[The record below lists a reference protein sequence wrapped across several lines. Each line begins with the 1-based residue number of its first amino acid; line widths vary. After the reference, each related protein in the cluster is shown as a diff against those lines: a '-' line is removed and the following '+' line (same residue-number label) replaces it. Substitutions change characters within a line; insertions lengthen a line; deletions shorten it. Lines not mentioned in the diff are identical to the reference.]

1 MIAKVQLE
9 DGRIARFEVPEGT
22 TEEEVMAQAQSLI
35 PGQEEA
41 PKEEGGPGG
50 FMPFLNKGMAQTL
63 GAPVDLIS
71 AGLNAVG
78 INTGDAPMGGSQS
91 IRKGMSAIKAPT
103 PDRGPQTTS
112 EFMGAGVGEGAGMA
126 LPLGGAVN
134 AVSKTS
140 GVLGGLAKAGR
151 NRLLKTAG
159 PAKAAGLELGG
170 GMGAGAAR
178 EQAERGGLGPTQTM
192 LAEMAGGVAATASPG
207 LALRMATK
215 LPVLSGAKK
224 VVQQFMTPFN
234 KEASW
239 QQASDE
245 IRSLFDEPM
254 DAVRQVKAAKGTNV
268 MPATATE
275 NPGLLGIQQTVFDM
289 DKALGQRMSK
299 HASESVEKLSKDIV
313 GSGNAKTTR
322 EFIKAK
328 REGLFSAMTARVE
341 IAASRANAAL
351 EVIGD
356 SASAIDVQKVA
367 SKAMQEAEADVR
379 LMRKALWDGAD
390 QTVKSPVKEQ
400 VAEYR
405 RIVDSLYDVE
415 YNNMPKKVRDIMNPI
430 ANVGYRGVGSSK
442 TVERTVG
449 ESYALYQELGR
460 LAKNFRSAGTDQNL
474 YASANLTKLRAA
486 IMKDIET
493 QAGTFSDLRTAVDFS
508 NMEINTFRKGAVGN
522 LLGYGKGEAVPPTL
536 TFDKTIKQK
545 GEPANLMMQD
555 IQRAAKAGD
564 ASSVTTNP
572 KSPLIGEGVQ
582 DYVKQRFIR
591 EAVEDGVVNPAKARA
606 YISGHEEIL
615 ESFPTLKKQLEAARK
630 QEDVLRRVTKETDG
644 QRGRFDKESIGT
656 TAHLLGGPLD
666 VQIKKIMSSGDPTEA
681 MGAAMKT
688 VKGNKEAL
696 DGLRSGFGQYLAT
709 DITTSKQDS
718 VGRLIMDGLKL
729 RANLKT
735 EKFMAPMRKLY
746 TPQQIKLIEEMADQL
761 AKFQIQQQHNKA
773 APLLRGVQSWLI
785 DLTAGAVGAKFG
797 RALNTGTIQVP
808 GKSAALFNKAAKFLT
823 TNKTKQLISDAMVDH
838 DLMIALLRG
847 KGTAKGERVLRSYL
861 LGTGARL
868 MEEDEEAT
876 PVQSRPGRIELAN

>member
-1 MIAKVQLE
+1 MESNLLDGKIKMKIAKVQLE
-9 DGRIARFEVPEGT
+9 DGRIARFEVPEDT
-22 TEEEVMAQAQSLI
+22 TEEEVIAQAQSLI
-35 PGQEEA
+35 PGQEE
-41 PKEEGGPGG
+41 GPSG
-50 FMPFLNKGMAQTL
+50 FMSFMNKGMAQTL

-71 AGLNAVG
+71 AGLRAAG
-78 INTGDAPMGGSQS
+78 INTGDVPFGGSQS

-103 PDRGPQTTS
+103 PDRRPQKTS

-151 NRLLKTAG
+151 NRLLETFG
-159 PAKAAGLELGG
+159 PAKAAGIGLVG

-178 EQAERGGLGPTQTM
+178 EQAARHDLTPTQTM
-192 LAEMAGGVAATASPG
+192 LAEMAVGTAATASPG
-207 LALRMATK
+207 LALRALTK
-215 LPVLSGAKK
+215 LPFLSAANT
-224 VVQQFMTPFN
+224 VVRQVMTPFK

-245 IRSLFDEPM
+245 IRSLFDDPM

-275 NPGLLGIQQTVFDM
+275 NPGLLGIQQTVFNM
-289 DKALGQRMSK
+289 DQKLGQRMSK
-299 HASESVEKLSKDIV
+299 HASESVEKLAKDIV

-328 REGLFSAMTARVE
+328 RKGLFSAMTARVE
-341 IAASRANAAL
+341 VAASKANAAL

-390 QTVKSPVKEQ
+390 QTVKAPVKEQ

-460 LAKNFRSAGTDQNL
+460 LAKNFRAAGTDQNL

-493 QAGTFSDLRTAVDFS
+493 KSGTFSDLRTAVDFS

-522 LLGYGKGEAVPPTL
+522 LLGYKGEAVPPTL

-555 IQRAAKAGD
+555 MQKAAKAGD

-572 KSPLIGEGVQ
+572 KSALIGEGVQ

-591 EAVEDGVVNPAKARA
+591 EAVEDGVVNPDKARS
-606 YISGHEEIL
+606 YISGHKEIL
-615 ESFPTLKKQLEAARK
+615 DSFPTLRKQLEAARK

-644 QRGRFDKESIGT
+644 QRGRFDRESIGT
-656 TAHLLGGPLD
+656 TAHLLGNPLD
-666 VQIKKIMSSGDPTEA
+666 IQIKKIMSSADPASA
-681 MGAAMKT
+681 MASAMKT
-688 VKGNKEAL
+688 VKGNKEAVE
-696 DGLRSGFGQYLAT
+696 GLRAGFGQYLAT
-709 DITTSKQDS
+709 DITTGKQDS
-718 VGRLIMDGLKL
+718 VGRLIMDGLRL

-735 EKFMAPMRKLY
+735 DKFMAPMRKIY

-785 DLTAGAVGAKFG
+785 DLTAGAAGAKFG
-797 RALNTGTIQVP
+797 RSLNTGTIQVP
-808 GKSAALFNKAAKFLT
+808 GKSAAIFNKAARFLT

-868 MEEDEEAT
+868 LEDDEET
-876 PVQSRPGRIELAN
+876 NPSL